1 MNLGLRSEYAN
12 AFFDRTEFTLIVR
25 TASSCK
31 VDVTDRFYLLV
42 QYYQFRNRTKDP
54 ETNGF
59 VLIFTQIIKFIS
71 VYIHNI
77 YQTDKLLNFS
87 NATLINSSEDVYLLG
102 CLEAMDQSARENS
115 LSSGYRHERAKIN
128 EPLYYLHRCF
138 LCKKFDKNLWPITGL
153 HR

>member
-54 ETNGF
+54 KTN
-59 VLIFTQIIKFIS
+59 
-71 VYIHNI
+71 
-77 YQTDKLLNFS
+77 
-87 NATLINSSEDVYLLG
+87 
-102 CLEAMDQSARENS
+102 
-115 LSSGYRHERAKIN
+115 
-128 EPLYYLHRCF
+128 
-138 LCKKFDKNLWPITGL
+138 
-153 HR
+153 